1 MDYESLAGNGN
12 AGNSNFHPAVPMAPS
27 AALHFGPF
35 APQFSA
41 QVQLDT
47 KVMRVKSDTFL
58 YPFIQ
63 NGLRKLAVLPDYKA
77 KLFEIRSNILHHH
90 FYLFRVIIH
99 GQTSLAFSAG

>member
-47 KVMRVKSDTFL
+47 KVMRVKSHTFCN
-58 YPFIQ
+58 PFIQ
-63 NGLRKLAVLPDYKA
+63 NGLTKLIVLLDYKA
-77 KLFEIRSNILHHH
+77 KLF
-90 FYLFRVIIH
+90 
-99 GQTSLAFSAG
+99 

>member
-47 KVMRVKSDTFL
+47 KVMRVKATPSAIHSFKTVL
-58 YPFIQ
+58 Q
-63 NGLRKLAVLPDYKA
+63 N
-77 KLFEIRSNILHHH
+77 
-90 FYLFRVIIH
+90 
-99 GQTSLAFSAG
+99 

>member
-47 KVMRVKSDTFL
+47 KVMRVKKRYQL
-58 YPFIQ
+58 LQPFHTKD
-63 NGLRKLAVLPDYKA
+63 LTKLA
-77 KLFEIRSNILHHH
+77 ILYNYRHHQM
-90 FYLFRVIIH
+90 LC
-99 GQTSLAFSAG
+99 SLAQDSFNERVAKGRLRPS

>member
-47 KVMRVKSDTFL
+47 KVMRVKSDTF
-58 YPFIQ
+58 
-63 NGLRKLAVLPDYKA
+63 
-77 KLFEIRSNILHHH
+77 
-90 FYLFRVIIH
+90 
-99 GQTSLAFSAG
+99 